1 MLKDLIKQKEQLE
14 QEKEYMAFFDG
25 LASRLNTKEDF
36 AFGNGGCSLADIW
49 SRINTEDVALKCEET
64 MEKLI
69 HIFSKYDIPF
79 KNISMA
85 SSPQFYI
92 KKHILEEARPLL
104 DSKKN
109 LHEFLLKR
117 CENHILENIIPV
129 TFVLDP
135 NSMWIPVEYLP
146 DGKTAMNVG
155 EYLCEKRNSEIIKE
169 IEDYCNNLIFSG
181 IINFNRF
188 VKFMEKNG
196 YSVYANDVYKP
207 NFKTYLSGYFEH
219 IEENS
224 FYDLN
229 INADFSRG
237 RK

>member
-36 AFGNGGCSLADIW
+36 VFGNGGCSLADIW
-49 SRINTEDVALKCEET
+49 SRINTEGVALKCEEI

-69 HIFSKYDIPF
+69 YIFSKYDIPY

-109 LHEFLLKR
+109 LHEFVHER

-129 TFVLDP
+129 TFVLDFK
-135 NSMWIPVEYLP
+135 SMWIPEEYLP
-146 DGKTAMNVG
+146 KGKTLMKVD

-169 IEDYCNNLIFSG
+169 IEDYCNNSIFSG
-181 IINFNRF
+181 IINFNGF
-188 VKFMEKNG
+188 VKFMKKNG
-196 YSVYANDVYKP
+196 YSVYATDVYKP
-207 NFKTYLSGYFEH
+207 DFNDYLSGYFEH

-224 FYDLN
+224 LYDLN
-229 INADFSRG
+229 INADFSRV